1 MAPKASQEVSTRR
14 TRPANANTHP
24 GRPVLEAEAEERL
37 QNAKRKSRTKSLKAT
52 DDPHANESPEQKSA
66 RIQKAAERI
75 AGIEDNMEALEAEV
89 RGGIKA
95 KPVRP
100 RPRPHPV
107 AKGKKTSSTD
117 ITDGMINV
125 TLRIETDIDTHQ
137 MVKPLVLMQRTLY

>member
-14 TRPANANTHP
+14 TRPANANAHP

-37 QNAKRKSRTKSLKAT
+37 QNAKRKSRTKSSKVT

-75 AGIEDNMEALEAEV
+75 AGIEDDMEALEAEV

-100 RPRPHPV
+100 HPRPV

-125 TLRIETDIDTHQ
+125 TLRIETDINTHQ